1 MVRPG
6 QLPDRPPRRRERPR
20 WPKLLLIAG
29 VTLTVVGFVLTV
41 GPLASELG
49 GTDSSPF
56 DEPAN
61 DPPDTDASGE
71 SDETGDTDVGG
82 DESTVAEDDDLGSTG
97 IRGMIGKTASEG
109 DETREGCV
117 VE

>member
-1 MVRPG
+1 MKPG

-41 GPLASELG
+41 GPLAPELG
-49 GTDSSPF
+49 GTGSPPF
-56 DEPAN
+56 DEPASE
-61 DPPDTDASGE
+61 PSEAGASE
-71 SDETGDTDVGG
+71 SDGSSDTGVSS
-82 DESTVAEDDDLGSTG
+82 DEATAAEDDDHEGTG
-97 IRGMIGKTASEG
+97 IRGMIGETTSK
-109 DETREGCV
+109 DETREECV